1 MALCYPRPIELRKAE
16 WSNIDLEKREWFIP
30 ADHTK
35 MRRDFIVPLSRQA
48 VTVFKEVRGVSK
60 HVRLVFPSIRNLE
73 RPLSENAMNSAL
85 RRMGFAKDEHTS
97 HGFRASASTILN
109 GRRYPSDVIEA
120 SLAHLDPNVV
130 RRTYNR
136 YSYWDERV
144 QMAQDW
150 ADICDE
156 LKTKTPRRGHDDLV

>member
-1 MALCYPRPIELRKAE
+1 M
-16 WSNIDLEKREWFIP
+16 P
-30 ADHTK
+30 APHTK
-35 MRRDFIVPLSRQA
+35 MRRDFVIPLSRQA
-48 VTVFKEVRGVSK
+48 VSILKDIGEFSGKA
-60 HVRLVFPSIRNLE
+60 RLVFPSIRNLE

-85 RRMGFAKDEHTS
+85 RRMGYDKHEHTS
-97 HGFRASASTILN
+97 HGFRSSASTILN
-109 GRRYPSDVIEA
+109 GRRYHSDVIEA

-144 QMAQDW
+144 QMAQEW

-156 LKTKTPRRGHDDLV
+156 LRSKKPRRDNSDLV